1 MARFH
6 CLDVVDVRR
15 ETRDAVVVTLKP
27 RDEDAALFDFT
38 QGQYLTFRRRFDD
51 DELRRSYSICAGKGD
66 GFLQVGIKRV
76 DGGAFSTWANESL
89 QAGEVLEAMPPMGS
103 FHTPLDPDATRHY
116 LGFAG
121 GSGITPLLSIIKTVL
136 AAEPKSSFTLVYANR
151 QISTIMFRE
160 DLEDLK
166 NRYLGRLSV
175 LHVLES
181 EAQEIDL
188 FTGRVDAAKCA
199 ALFKAWIDPASVD
212 TAFICGPEPMML
224 AIAGALKEHGL
235 ADGQIKFELFASG
248 QPGRA
253 KKRAASTAADHLEL
267 DDRGHDHARRRHP
280 HLPHAEGGH
289 QPARRR
295 ARGQSRRAL
304 RLQGRRLLDLPRQG
318 AGGRGRDGREPRAR
332 GLRGAAG
339 LRAHLPVLPA
349 QRQDR
354 RQLRPVRKTNVRHRA
369 CRSRTTSPRAAS

>member
-6 CLDVVDVRR
+6 SLDVVDVRR

-38 QGQYLTFRRRFDD
+38 QGQYLTFRRKFDD

-89 QAGEVLEAMPPMGS
+89 KAGEVLEAMPPMGN
-103 FHTPLDPDATRHY
+103 FHTPLNPAAAKHY

-136 AAEPKSSFTLVYANR
+136 AVEPKSSFTLVYANR

-160 DLEDLK
+160 ELEDLK
-166 NRYLGRLSV
+166 NRYLGRLSI
-175 LHVLES
+175 LHILES

-188 FTGRVDAAKCA
+188 FTGRVDGAKCA
-199 ALFKAWIDPASVD
+199 ALFRAWIDLPSVD

-235 ADGQIKFELFASG
+235 ADSQIKFELFASG

-253 KKRAASTAADHLEL
+253 KKRVASTVAATSNSTTEATITL
-267 DDRGHDHARRRHP
+267 DGASRTFRMP
-280 HLPHAEGGH
+280 KEGT
-289 QPARRR
+289 
-295 ARGQSRRAL
+295 S
-304 RLQGRRLLDLPRQG
+304 LLDAALEASLDAPYACKAGVCSTCRAKVLEGETEMAVNHALEDYEVRQG
-318 AGGRGRDGREPRAR
+318 Y
-332 GLRGAAG
+332 
-339 LRAHLPVLPA
+339 VLTCQCFPLSDKVVVSYD
-349 QRQDR
+349 Q
-354 RQLRPVRKTNVRHRA
+354 
-369 CRSRTTSPRAAS
+369 